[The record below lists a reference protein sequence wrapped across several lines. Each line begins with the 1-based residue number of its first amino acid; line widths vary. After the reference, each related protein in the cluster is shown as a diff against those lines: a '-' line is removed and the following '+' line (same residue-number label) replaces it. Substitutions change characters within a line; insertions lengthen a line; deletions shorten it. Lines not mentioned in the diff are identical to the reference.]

1 MSEPFIFINTY
12 GIKEGM
18 TEVFREQAQAV
29 VDLVEAE
36 EPQMLFFGFF
46 INDEGTEATTLQVHP
61 DPDSML
67 FHMEIAR
74 EHIEESIDFLDYS
87 NMAVG
92 VYGTPTEPVMEMMRQ
107 LSGTGVPIAIKTPWA
122 TVNRLQSVK
131 A

>member
-46 INDEGTEATTLQVHP
+46 INEEGTEATTLQVHP

-74 EHIEESIDFLDYS
+74 KHIEESTDFLDYS
-87 NMAVG
+87 NMAVR
-92 VYGTPTEPVMEMMRQ
+92 VYGTPTEAVMEMMRQ
-107 LSGTGVPIAIKTPWA
+107 LSGTGTPITIKTPSA
-122 TVNRLQSVK
+122 TVDRLRAVK
-131 A
+131 S

>member
-46 INDEGTEATTLQVHP
+46 INEEGTEATTLQIHP

-67 FHMEIAR
+67 YHMEVAK
-74 EHIEESIDFLDYS
+74 EHIEESIDFVDFS
-87 NMAVG
+87 NMSISL
-92 VYGTPTEPVMEMMRQ
+92 YGTPNQAVLETMRQ
-107 LSGTGVPIAIKTPWA
+107 MSGSGAAISLKGPRGS
-122 TVNRLQSVK
+122 VNRLQSVTT
-131 A
+131 